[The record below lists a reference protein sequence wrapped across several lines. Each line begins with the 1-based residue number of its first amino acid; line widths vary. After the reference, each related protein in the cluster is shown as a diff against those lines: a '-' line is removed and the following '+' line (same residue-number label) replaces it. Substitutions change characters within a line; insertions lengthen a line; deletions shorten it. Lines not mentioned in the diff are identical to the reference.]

1 MTTPS
6 SFFPSAAIA
15 QEFDQT
21 TRERLADSLT
31 YLAEVCSEEIEL
43 SQPQLDQALS
53 RIRAQSILPETLA
66 AYYELVQAIQADD
79 FDFVRTLFEE
89 ILTATT
95 AGETLQALP
104 FLSSQTDIPSIR
116 YMRQVDTDPE
126 NPFNIRQSS
135 PEDFNRAEQL
145 IHESLDLL
153 ETESP
158 ALFAEITALI
168 KRVMLGSGPTEKE
181 LNTFDGASAPGLW
194 GAIVL
199 NAIEPKD
206 VVDMAQTLAHESCH
220 NLLFGY
226 CIDDRLVNNLDD
238 ERYSSPLRIDPR
250 PLDGIYHAT
259 FVLAR
264 MYYTAAALADNPQL
278 SPELQQKARQEM
290 KNRQIGFYDGLSTL
304 KQHADYTDQGKALMD
319 AAEAYMNEATER
331 AEQKH

>member
-1 MTTPS
+1 MTTPH
-6 SFFPSAAIA
+6 SFYPSAAVA
-15 QEFDQT
+15 LEFDKT
-21 TRERLADSLT
+21 TRDRLADSLT
-31 YLAEVCSEEIEL
+31 YLAEVCSEQIEL
-43 SQPQLDQALS
+43 SVPQLQQALD
-53 RIRAQSILPETLA
+53 RIRTQSILPETLA

-79 FDFVRTLFEE
+79 FDLVQSLFQE
-89 ILTATT
+89 ILDATT
-95 AGETLQALP
+95 AGETLQAIP
-104 FLSSQTDIPSIR
+104 FLSSKTDLPSIR
-116 YMRQVDTDPE
+116 YMQQVDTDPA

-135 PEDFNRAEQL
+135 QGDFNRAEQL
-145 IHESLDLL
+145 ISDSLDLL

-158 ALFAEITALI
+158 ELFAEITALI
-168 KRVMLGSGPTEKE
+168 KRVMIGSGPTEPG

-226 CIDDRLVNNLDD
+226 CIDGRLVHNPDD
-238 ERYSSPLRIDPR
+238 ERYASPLRIDPR

-264 MYYTAAALADNPQL
+264 MYYTAATIADSAQL
-278 SPELQQKARQEM
+278 SPELQQKAQQEM
-290 KNRQIGFYDGLSTL
+290 KDRQVGFYDGLSTL

-319 AAEAYMNEATER
+319 AAEAYMNDTTGYA
-331 AEQKH
+331 